1 MSDKSP
7 SPKPSTMPTSFSGRT
22 PKVGDL
28 VSGTIVKITGNVAFV
43 DYGARSE
50 GYIELGELRDAEG
63 NLTAGEGDPLEA
75 AVVNVRGAV
84 QLSARQAQAG
94 KVKEAL
100 HAAWKSQTPVDG
112 RIVGVNKGGF
122 EVRVSGIRAFCPL
135 SQIAEHFPREP
146 AREVGK
152 TYRFLITEYSDSK
165 SLVVSR
171 RPLIEAEKKKLRETL
186 NERIK
191 VGERVQGKVTQV
203 KDFGVFVALEEGVE
217 GLIHVSELSHE
228 RVGHPR
234 EKFSEGDAV
243 VVEVI
248 KVDAARGR
256 VGLSTKALEDSP
268 WKSFVQGVKVGDT
281 VTGTVDRIQDFGAF
295 VKLAEGV
302 DGLLHVSGISVDRVE
317 HPSEVLSEGQE
328 LELIIEKIERD
339 RQRIGLVSPAVAEK
353 RKPVQITVKSGD
365 LVKGKVQKV
374 ERFGVFL
381 ELEGGAVGLIP
392 NGEMDTDRGADHLR
406 MFPVGTELEVAV
418 LEVDKKR
425 GRIRLSRKALKTAVE
440 RKAIADYKK
449 RENAPQSLGSFGD
462 LLKDFLNKNG

>member
-1 MSDKSP
+1 MSDSQP

-28 VSGTIVKITGNVAFV
+28 VSGKIVKITGNVAFV
-43 DYGARSE
+43 DYGGRSE

-63 NLTAGEGDPLEA
+63 NLAYGEGDAIEA

-94 KVKEAL
+94 KVKQEL
-100 HAAWKSQTPVDG
+100 QAAWKSQSPVEG
-112 RIVGVNKGGF
+112 RIVAVNKGGF
-122 EVRVSGIRAFCPL
+122 EVRVQGIRAFCPL
-135 SQIAEHFPREP
+135 SQIAEHFLREP

-152 TYRFLITEYSDSK
+152 TYTFIITEFGDGK

-171 RPLIEAEKKKLRETL
+171 RPLIEAEKKAMRETL

-191 VGERVQGKVTQV
+191 VGERLQGKVTQV
-203 KDFGVFVALEEGVE
+203 KDFGAFVQLEEGVE
-217 GLIHVSELSHE
+217 GLIHVSEISHE
-228 RVGHPR
+228 RIGHPR
-234 EKFSEGDAV
+234 ERFSEGDAV

-248 KVDAARGR
+248 KIDTARGR
-256 VGLSTKALEDSP
+256 VGLSTKALEDNP
-268 WKSFVQGVKVGDT
+268 FKTFVEGVKVGDT

-295 VKLAEGV
+295 IKLAEGV
-302 DGLLHVSGISVDRVE
+302 DGLLHVSGISTERIG
-317 HPSEVLSEGQE
+317 HPSEALEMGQE
-328 LELIIEKIERD
+328 LELVIEKIERD
-339 RQRIGLVSPAVAEK
+339 RQRIGLVSAAVAEK
-353 RKPVQITVKSGD
+353 RKPVDITVKVND
-365 LVKGKVQKV
+365 IVKGKVQKV

-381 ELEGGAVGLIP
+381 ELDGGAVGLIP

-418 LEVDKKR
+418 IEVDKKR
-425 GRIRLSRKALKTAVE
+425 GRVKLSRKAMKTAAE
-440 RKAIADYKK
+440 RQAIADYKK

-462 LLKDFLNKNG
+462 LLKDFLKNQG

>member
-1 MSDKSP
+1 MSDSTP
-7 SPKPSTMPTSFSGRT
+7 SPKPSTMPTSFSGRN

-28 VSGTIVKITGNVAFV
+28 VSGKIVKITGNVAFV

-50 GYIELGELRDAEG
+50 GYIELGELKDAEG
-63 NLTAGEGDPLEA
+63 NLAFGEGDAIEA

-94 KVKEAL
+94 KIKQEL
-100 HAAWKSQTPVDG
+100 QAAWKAQTPVEG
-112 RIVGVNKGGF
+112 RIVAVNKGGF
-122 EVRVSGIRAFCPL
+122 EVRVQGIRAFCPL
-135 SQIAEHFPREP
+135 SQIAEHFLREP

-152 TYRFLITEYSDSK
+152 TYSFIITEFADGK

-171 RPLIEAEKKKLRETL
+171 RPLLEAEKKAMRETL

-191 VGERVQGKVTQV
+191 VGERLQGKVTQV
-203 KDFGVFVALEEGVE
+203 KDFGAFVQLEEGVE
-217 GLIHVSELSHE
+217 GLIHVSEISHE

-234 EKFSEGDAV
+234 ERFNVGDAV
-243 VVEVI
+243 DVEVI
-248 KVDAARGR
+248 KIDAARGR
-256 VGLSTKALEDSP
+256 VGLSTKALEDNP
-268 WKSFVQGVKVGDT
+268 WKTYVQGIKVGDT
-281 VTGTVDRIQDFGAF
+281 VTGTVDRLQDFGAF

-302 DGLLHVSGISVDRVE
+302 DGLLHVSGISTDRIG

-328 LELIIEKIERD
+328 LELVVEKIERD
-339 RQRIGLVSPAVAEK
+339 RQRIGLVSPAVAER
-353 RKPVQITVKSGD
+353 RKPVDITVKQGD
-365 LVKGKVQKV
+365 IVKGKVQKV

-418 LEVDKKR
+418 QDVDKKK

-462 LLKDFLNKNG
+462 LLKDFLKNQD

>member
-1 MSDKSP
+1 MSDSTP
-7 SPKPSTMPTSFSGRT
+7 TPKPSTMPTSFSGRT

-43 DYGARSE
+43 DYGGRSE
-50 GYIELGELRDAEG
+50 GYVELGELRDAEG
-63 NLTAGEGDPLEA
+63 NLTCGEGDPIEA

-94 KVKEAL
+94 KVKAEL
-100 HAAWKSQTPVDG
+100 QTAWKNQTPVDG
-112 RIVGVNKGGF
+112 RIVAVNKGGF
-122 EVRVSGIRAFCPL
+122 EVRVQGIRAFCPL
-135 SQIAEHFPREP
+135 SQIAEHFLREP

-152 TYRFLITEYSDSK
+152 TYRFVITEFGEGK

-171 RPLIEAEKKKLRETL
+171 RPLIEEERRRVRETL

-191 VGERVQGKVTQV
+191 VGERVQGRVIQV
-203 KDFGVFVALEEGVE
+203 KDFGVFVQLEEGVE
-217 GLIHVSELSHE
+217 GLIHVSEISHE

-234 EKFSEGDAV
+234 ERFNVGDAV
-243 VVEVI
+243 EVEVI

-256 VGLSTKALEDSP
+256 VGLSTKALEGNP
-268 WKSFVQGVKVGDT
+268 WKTFVDGLSVGDT

-302 DGLLHVSGISVDRVE
+302 DGLLHVSGISVERIG
-317 HPSEVLSEGQE
+317 HPSEALEQGQE
-328 LELIIEKIERD
+328 LTLVVEKIDRG

-353 RKPVQITVKSGD
+353 RKPVEIKVKQGD
-365 LVKGKVQKV
+365 IVKGKVQKV

-381 ELEGGAVGLIP
+381 ELDGGAVGLIP

-418 LEVDKKR
+418 LEVDKRK
-425 GRIRLSRKALKTAVE
+425 GRIRLSRKAMKTAIE

-462 LLKDFLNKNG
+462 LLKDFLDKQG

>member
-1 MSDKSP
+1 MSDSNET
-7 SPKPSTMPTSFSGRT
+7 PKPSPVPTNFSGRN

-28 VSGTIVKITGNVAFV
+28 VSGKIVKITGNVAFV
-43 DYGARSE
+43 DYGGRSE

-63 NLTAGEGDPLEA
+63 NLVFGEGDAIEA
-75 AVVNVRGAV
+75 AVINVRGAV

-94 KVKEAL
+94 KVKQAL
-100 HAAWKSQTPVDG
+100 KDAWKNQTPVEG
-112 RIVGVNKGGF
+112 RIVAVNKGGF
-122 EVRVSGIRAFCPL
+122 EVRVQGIRAFCPL

-152 TYRFLITEYSDSK
+152 TYSFLVTEFGDGN

-171 RPLIEAEKKKLRETL
+171 MALRSASSSGRRETL

-203 KDFGVFVALEEGVE
+203 KDFGVFVQLEEGVE
-217 GLIHVSELSHE
+217 GLIHVSEISHE
-228 RVGHPR
+228 RVEHPR
-234 EKFSEGDAV
+234 DRFSEGDAV

-248 KVDAARGR
+248 RIEVERGR
-256 VGLSTKALEDSP
+256 VGLSTKSLEDNP
-268 WKSFVQGVKVGDT
+268 WKTFVQGIKVGDT

-302 DGLLHVSGISVDRVE
+302 DGLLHVSGISVERIG
-317 HPSEVLSEGQE
+317 HPSEALSEGQE
-328 LELIIEKIERD
+328 LELIVEKIERD
-339 RQRIGLVSPAVAEK
+339 RRRIGLVSPAVAER
-353 RKPVQITVKSGD
+353 RKPVEITVKKND
-365 LVKGKVQKV
+365 IVKGTVQKV

-392 NGEMDTDRGADHLR
+392 NGQMDTDRGADHLR
-406 MFPVGTELEVAV
+406 MFPVGTEIEVCV

-425 GRIRLSRKALKTAVE
+425 GRIGLSRKALKTAAE
-440 RKAIADYKK
+440 RQAIDDYKK
-449 RENAPQSLGSFGD
+449 RENAPESLGSFGD
-462 LLKDFLNKNG
+462 LLKNFLNK